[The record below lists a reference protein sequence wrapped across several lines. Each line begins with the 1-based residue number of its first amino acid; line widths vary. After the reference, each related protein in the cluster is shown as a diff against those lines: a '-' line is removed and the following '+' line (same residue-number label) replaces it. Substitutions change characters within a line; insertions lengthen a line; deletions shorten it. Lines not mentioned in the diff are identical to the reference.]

1 MTRMSTTTRAPER
14 QRRVHTGSGAGLAG
28 LFLAL
33 SAVLGLHGCGGGSTD
48 VADPVRDDSARGVK
62 IGLLI
67 TQTGNTASY
76 GSQIDDAIRLAAAE
90 INAAGGVNGEP
101 IELLLRDDKSS
112 AETGVQEAQRLLD
125 AGAVAVI
132 GAITSRVTLP
142 VAQQVTIPAGVALI
156 SPSSTAIPIST
167 LDDNDS
173 VWRTTPSDAFQSAVL
188 ARYLLEHRG
197 TRRIAVVFVDDAY
210 GRGLSEQFA
219 VHFQAG
225 GGEIIRQ
232 LPLDAEQVLGFGA
245 AIDTL
250 YQDGEPPALLTISF
264 AQQTANFLRELNSA
278 KSRLPTLFAADSAFD
293 NAMLSSAPLAIAGM
307 QGTSPGAPVLDSNYQ
322 NFVSNYRQRVGHDPV
337 AFGDA
342 AYDALYLIALA
353 LQQGG
358 SNTRAAVRNNL
369 RRVSRADGDNAV
381 RINVNEFARARALIA
396 SGVDI
401 DYQGAS
407 GRIDLDSN
415 GDPSSGTYLIWEVVQ
430 TPDSRL
436 QFVQREVISF
446 P

>member
-1 MTRMSTTTRAPER
+1 MIRVSMKQKFARAVRER
-14 QRRVHTGSGAGLAG
+14 RIGNSRYLIGAL
-28 LFLAL
+28 LC
-33 SAVLGLHGCGGGSTD
+33 VLQGCGGGSTD
-48 VADPVRDDSARGVK
+48 VADPVRDDTPRGVK

-67 TQTGNTASY
+67 TQIGDTASY

-90 INAAGGVNGEP
+90 INAAGGVNGEA

-112 AETGVQEAQRLLD
+112 AETGVLKARRLLD

-142 VAQQVTIPAGVALI
+142 VAEQVTIPAATVLI
-156 SPSSTAIPIST
+156 SPSATAIPVST
-167 LDDNDS
+167 LQDNDT

-197 TRRIAVVFVDDAY
+197 ARSLAVVFVDDAY

-219 VHFQAG
+219 LHYSAG
-225 GGEIIRQ
+225 GGQIRKQ
-232 LPLDAEQVLGFGA
+232 LALDADQVLGFGA
-245 AIDTL
+245 AINTL
-250 YQDGEPPALLTISF
+250 YQEGEPPALLIISF
-264 AQQTANFLRELNSA
+264 AQQTANFLRELHGA
-278 KSRLPTLFAADSAFD
+278 KSRLPTLFAADAAFD

-307 QGTSPGAPVLDSNYQ
+307 QGTSPGAPVLDGNYQ
-322 NFVSNYRQRVGHDPV
+322 TFVSNYRQRLGHDPV

-358 SNTRAAVRNNL
+358 SNTREAVRSNL
-369 RRVSRADGDNAV
+369 RRVSRADGDRAV
-381 RINVNEFARARALIA
+381 RINVNEFARARSLIA
-396 SGVDI
+396 SGADI

-407 GRIDLDSN
+407 GRLDLDNN
-415 GDPSSGTYLIWEVVQ
+415 GDPSSGTYLIWEVV
-430 TPDSRL
+430 TTADNRL